1 MNHLAL
7 VFEVARW
14 EFKRFFKIK
23 DVIITLLIL
32 LFLTGVLGAGVW
44 LAQRGSAAKP
54 KIAVINANI
63 LKLEST
69 PPNLDFRFHEP
80 AEETALRESVGRR
93 DLDGLLIIKTIDQAE
108 LVTHDSAFWL
118 PQLQNFLTNARR
130 QVRVAQL
137 ELQPK
142 EYDDLM
148 APLRIV
154 HSHLTSSSAPSST
167 AQRVYA
173 GIFACLML
181 LAIFACYQYLFNSI
195 TGEKNLRVTEQI
207 ISAISPQVWM
217 DGKIL
222 GISVIGLAFIIIYG
236 SFSLIIG
243 GLVLYLSGFN
253 VLQLVSLTDPLQTLL
268 LLTIALLGI
277 LIWNCFFAAIAATV
291 DDPNSSSK
299 SVIMF
304 LPFLPVLVTIAG
316 FSNPDSFVMRLLSIF
331 PFTSPSALSMRLV
344 VTKVPAWEIALAIV
358 VLIGTIWL
366 LRKAAAKIFRI
377 GMLIY
382 GKEASF
388 AEVSKWLLYS

>member
-14 EFKRFFKIK
+14 EFRRFFKIK
-23 DVIITLLIL
+23 DVLITLLIL

-54 KIAVINANI
+54 KIAVINSNI

-69 PPNLDFRFHEP
+69 PPNLDFKFHEP
-80 AEETALRESVGRR
+80 EEETALRESVGRR
-93 DLDGLLIIKTIDQAE
+93 DLDGLLIIKSIDHAE

-118 PQLQNFLTNARR
+118 QQLQNFLTNARR

-148 APLRIV
+148 APFQIV
-154 HSHLTSSSAPSST
+154 QSYLASSSVPSST

-222 GISVIGLAFIIIYG
+222 GISVIGLAFIIVYG

-253 VLQLVSLTDPLQTLL
+253 VLQLFSLTDPLQTLL

-304 LPFLPVLVTIAG
+304 VPFLPVLVTIAG
-316 FSNPDSFVMRLLSIF
+316 FTNPDSFVMRLLSIF

-344 VTKVPAWEIALAIV
+344 VTEVAAWEIALAIV